1 MAKIFRE
8 ARYYNASSF
17 AISIV
22 AVINEDLDWAAYI
35 GATNFLIT
43 SEEETIGFV
52 AKHGCKLTKK
62 DAIYYFPD
70 IKLRYRP

>member
-8 ARYYNASSF
+8 ARYYNANDF

-22 AVINEDLDWAAYI
+22 AVINEGIDWAAYI
-35 GATNFLIT
+35 GSTNFLIT

-62 DAIYYFPD
+62 DAMYYFPD
-70 IKLRYRP
+70 IELRYRP

>member
-8 ARYYNASSF
+8 ARYYNANDF
-17 AISIV
+17 AISII
-22 AVINEDLDWAAYI
+22 AVINEGFDWAAYI
-35 GATNFLIT
+35 GSTDSRIT
-43 SEEETIGFV
+43 SEGETIDFV

-62 DAIYYFPD
+62 DAMYYFPD

>member
-22 AVINEDLDWAAYI
+22 AVINEGIDWAAYI
-35 GATNFLIT
+35 GSTTNLIT
-43 SEEETIGFV
+43 SEEETIKFV
-52 AKHGCKLTKK
+52 AKHGCKL
-62 DAIYYFPD
+62 
-70 IKLRYRP
+70 